1 MIYLTGDTHGGIDI
15 RKLLDKDFEK
25 KVTTQDYLIIC
36 GDFGFI
42 WNYKKEKRKE
52 KKWLDWFNA
61 QKYTTLFVDGNHE
74 CFPRLNAY
82 PQMDWNGGKIHV
94 IREKVFHLMRGQ
106 VFEIEG
112 NTIFTMGGAASHDRG
127 PAVGDTKSVIGK
139 SWWPEEI
146 PSQEEMHTGLENL
159 KRYDN
164 HVDYIVTHC
173 LSTSDQYLLKGD
185 SFQKDALTEFH
196 QYVKDHVKFIH
207 WYGGH
212 YHMNVDLPGNTSE
225 LFNRIL
231 ALGETVAASKPILG
245 SPVYTTGD
253 KVCFSYEGKCS
264 TGTII
269 GIYPWGK
276 LRVKD
281 QPVYDILLPD
291 GISKVKYVKE
301 EETYG
306 YSCI

>member
-15 RKLLDKDFEK
+15 RKLLDKEFEK
-25 KVTTQDYLIIC
+25 KVTSQDFLIIC

-42 WNYKKEKRKE
+42 WNYKREKRKE
-52 KKWLDWFNA
+52 KKWLDWFDS

-82 PQMDWNGGKIHV
+82 PTKIWNGGKVHV
-94 IREKVFHLMRGQ
+94 IRDKVFHLMRGQ

-112 NTIFTMGGAASHDRG
+112 NRIFTMGGATSHDRG
-127 PAVGDTKSVIGK
+127 PVVGDTKSVIGK

-146 PSQEEMHTGLENL
+146 PSQEEMNEGLQNL
-159 KRYDN
+159 KKYGN
-164 HVDYIVTHC
+164 KVDYIVTHC
-173 LSTSDQYLLKGD
+173 LSSSDQIFLKGNI
-185 SFQKDALTEFH
+185 FAKDVLTEYH
-196 QYVKDHVKFIH
+196 QYIKENVKFIH

-225 LFNRIL
+225 IFNRIL
-231 ALGETVAASKPILG
+231 ELGETVAASSPIFG
-245 SPVYTTGD
+245 SPVYKMGD
-253 KVCFSYEGKCS
+253 RVCFLYEGKCS
-264 TGTII
+264 TGTIV

-276 LRVKD
+276 LRVKN
-281 QPVYDILLPD
+281 QPVYDILLSD
-291 GISKVKYVKE
+291 GISKVKYIPE
-301 EETYG
+301 DETYG

>member
-15 RKLLDKDFEK
+15 RKLLDKEFEK
-25 KVTTQDYLIIC
+25 KVTSQDFLIIC

-52 KKWLDWFNA
+52 KKWLNWFDS

-82 PQMDWNGGKIHV
+82 PEKIWNGGKVHV

-112 NTIFTMGGAASHDRG
+112 NTIFTMGGASSHDRG
-127 PAVGDTKSVIGK
+127 PAVGDTKAVIGK

-146 PSQEEMHTGLENL
+146 PSQEEMDEGLHNL
-159 KRYDN
+159 KKYGN
-164 HVDYIVTHC
+164 KVDYIVTHC
-173 LSTSDQYLLKGD
+173 LSSSDQYFLKGD
-185 SFQKDALTEFH
+185 TLPKDVLTEYH
-196 QYVKDHVKFIH
+196 QYVKENVKFIH

-225 LFNRIL
+225 IFNRIL
-231 ALGETVAASKPILG
+231 ELGETVAASSPILG
-245 SPVYTTGD
+245 SPVYKTGD
-253 KVCFSYEGKCS
+253 RVCFLYEGKCS
-264 TGTII
+264 TGTIV

-276 LRVKD
+276 LRVKN
-281 QPVYDILLPD
+281 QPVYDILLSD
-291 GISKVKYVKE
+291 GISKVKYIPE
-301 EETYG
+301 DETYG

>member
-15 RKLLDKDFEK
+15 RKLLDKDFQRKITED
-25 KVTTQDYLIIC
+25 DYLVIC

-52 KKWLDWFNA
+52 KKWLDWFDK
-61 QKYTTLFVDGNHE
+61 QKFTTLFVDGNHE
-74 CFPRLNAY
+74 CFPRLYSY
-82 PQMDWNGGKIHV
+82 PEKEWNGGKVHV

-112 NTIFTMGGAASHDRG
+112 NTIFAMGGASSHDRG
-127 PAVGDTKSVIGK
+127 PAVGDTKTVIGK
-139 SWWPEEI
+139 AWWPEEI
-146 PSQEEMHTGLENL
+146 PSQEELETGIENL
-159 KRYDN
+159 KRVDN
-164 HVDYIVTHC
+164 KVDYIVTHC
-173 LSTSDQYLLKGD
+173 LSSSDQFLLKGT
-185 SFQKDALTEFH
+185 SFPKDTLTEYF
-196 QYVKDHVKFIH
+196 QYLKENVCFTH

-212 YHMNVDLPGNTSE
+212 YHMNIDLPGNTSE

-231 ALGETVAASKPILG
+231 ELGETVAASKPIIG
-245 SPVYTTGD
+245 TPIYKKGDRVCFFYENKCTTG
-253 KVCFSYEGKCS
+253 VIE
-264 TGTII
+264 

-281 QPVYDILLPD
+281 QPVYDILLQD
-291 GISKVKYVKE
+291 GSTLAKFIKE
-301 EETYG
+301 EDTFG